1 MHRNMGNVY
10 ISFDQLRDRD
20 GRAARLEYLVSFCLV
35 SAVRFIGAYLPAP
48 FAGDRRAAVVVPA
61 VRHR

>member
-1 MHRNMGNVY
+1 LA
-10 ISFDQLRDRD
+10 S
-20 GRAARLEYLVSFCLV
+20 
-35 SAVRFIGAYLPAP
+35 RFIGAYLPAP